1 MASNQMEVQSRLH
14 VANQC
19 FKEKVR
25 GLYFTSFALYSC
37 FTVLYWIDKNL
48 CVDVKL
54 PIRFCVCGCIYI
66 FFEDECVIS
75 FLYIIWM
82 LVLDGQELTI
92 QKQPNTSLRDSD
104 LVSPS

>member
-1 MASNQMEVQSRLH
+1 MDWKIKADLMLQIEDL
-14 VANQC
+14 
-19 FKEKVR
+19 KKKWKVFFYLFR
-25 GLYFTSFALYSC
+25 IIFVFRSIGLINIL
-37 FTVLYWIDKNL
+37 VLG
-48 CVDVKL
+48 VKL
-54 PIRFCVCGCIYI
+54 HTHQILRYRMWFYI
-66 FFEDECVIS
+66 FFEDFCVLS